1 MQTIET
7 IQYTI
12 LVPERVSS
20 MFDEELFI
28 ELTAKAGF
36 EWPDGSAL
44 SIATTEGNYTAIFY
58 NNVARVYFD
67 NLFFDDFNSASKSIS
82 IFEIFNYSFS
92 LIPKKSIGDIKITG
106 YPLLPLWTKN
116 NLLSF
121 PYEIALFLK
130 DGNGN
135 PDPRILPAIT
145 KNYIS
150 DVTGYRLRN
159 MTGYSTQF
167 SDEYATSSVYF
178 TAPREVKK
186 EHVYFEWVDD
196 DGNWRS
202 WYFMLKETKTES
214 AKAYSDVVKT
224 ISARNNERMVSVD
237 IKRNT
242 VSEVYFSG
250 YEQKD
255 VLEVLNSIKSS
266 SYVFRGDNKERVNV
280 VSETTTNI
288 DIAKEFYFTVKSVTK
303 AAR

>member
-1 MQTIET
+1 
-7 IQYTI
+7 
-12 LVPERVSS
+12 
-20 MFDEELFI
+20 
-28 ELTAKAGF
+28 
-36 EWPDGSAL
+36 
-44 SIATTEGNYTAIFY
+44 
-58 NNVARVYFD
+58 
-67 NLFFDDFNSASKSIS
+67 
-82 IFEIFNYSFS
+82 
-92 LIPKKSIGDIKITG
+92 
-106 YPLLPLWTKN
+106 
-116 NLLSF
+116 
-121 PYEIALFLK
+121 
-130 DGNGN
+130 
-135 PDPRILPAIT
+135 
-145 KNYIS
+145 
-150 DVTGYRLRN
+150 

-167 SDEYATSSVYF
+167 SDEYATSSIYF

-202 WYFMLKETKTES
+202 WYFLLKETKIES
-214 AKAYSDVVKT
+214 AKVYSDVVKT

-250 YEQKD
+250 YEQKE

-288 DIAKEFYFTVKSVTK
+288 DIAKEFYFTVKSTTK